1 MQLKIISLQLKTISL
16 CNSNN
21 AIKTL
26 TITSA
31 TQNLFMQLKRNKLN
45 FCNQTSFYATQSI
58 TSAIQFYATK
68 KTKTIFKKQ
77 KLLLNSNFTVYYK
90 LH

>member
-68 KTKTIFKKQ
+68 KKQ
-77 KLLLNSNFTVYYK
+77 KPFLRSKNFY
-90 LH
+90 